1 MKTINKA
8 TIVVELVDTETG
20 EVTNEEKDIT
30 SLLSEVSISKEKKTT
45 SSKATKVKDDGNPNP
60 TLKLEDN
67 KYILNN
73 AAIEALGVEEGLQ
86 GGGD

>member
-30 SLLSEVSISKEKKTT
+30 SLLSGVSISKEKE
-45 SSKATKVKDDGNPNP
+45 N
-60 TLKLEDN
+60 
-67 KYILNN
+67 Y
-73 AAIEALGVEEGLQ
+73 
-86 GGGD
+86 

>member
-30 SLLSEVSISKEKKTT
+30 SLLRGVSISKEKKTT
-45 SSKATKVKDDGNPNP
+45 SSKATKVKDDDNPNP

-73 AAIEALGVEEGLQ
+73 AAIYAIAS
-86 GGGD
+86 

>member
-1 MKTINKA
+1 MMKTINKA

-30 SLLSEVSISKEKKTT
+30 SLLSGVSISKEKKTT
-45 SSKATKVKDDGNPNP
+45 SSKATKVKDDGNPSP

-67 KYILNN
+67 K
-73 AAIEALGVEEGLQ
+73 
-86 GGGD
+86 

>member
-30 SLLSEVSISKEKKTT
+30 SLLSGVSISKEKKTT
-45 SSKATKVKDDGNPNP
+45 SSRATKVKDDDNPNP

-67 KYILNN
+67 KYT
-73 AAIEALGVEEGLQ
+73 
-86 GGGD
+86 

>member
-30 SLLSEVSISKEKKTT
+30 SLLSGVSISKEKKKKSNT
-45 SSKATKVKDDGNPNP
+45 
-60 TLKLEDN
+60 
-67 KYILNN
+67 NN
-73 AAIEALGVEEGLQ
+73 AKTGKL
-86 GGGD
+86 DTF